1 MTPRPGLRRK
11 ATKARCRQP
20 PEAGRARRI
29 RIWPTTTAVAVGLT
43 MAGCAAAPLE
53 QTGLSSYSD
62 LEKSDG
68 MLTHSLVHVSKPDVL
83 AAKTVKIVPTVF
95 SGSAAASKLT
105 EKQRKLVANAVDRT
119 LCARLSERFEVV
131 GPSAPADLVVRAAVT
146 HIVPTNAAAAGVS
159 KGASVAT
166 SILLPGVPV
175 PIPRIPIGLGSLSLE
190 AEAVGPTG
198 NQVAAMVWGRGAN
211 AFFGAARVAE
221 EGDAY
226 GLAAEFGADFGDL
239 VVTGAS
245 PFGKF
250 PSLPPMERVG
260 ALLGG
265 APKYPACAAFGKS
278 PGIVGMVGEG
288 LGAPPDW
295 TDKGADAGAP
305 AAAAA
310 QPAQPSASL
319 TRLEPQG

>member
-1 MTPRPGLRRK
+1 MTRRTDLRRK
-11 ATKARCRQP
+11 ATKARCLQP
-20 PEAGRARRI
+20 PDASRARRP
-29 RIWPTTTAVAVGLT
+29 RVRPATTAMALGLT
-43 MAGCAAAPLE
+43 LAGCAAAPLE
-53 QTGLSSYSD
+53 QAGSLSSYSD

-68 MLTHSLVHVSKPDVL
+68 MLTHSLVRVSKTDVL
-83 AAKTVKIVPTVF
+83 AAKTVKIVPTEF
-95 SGSAAASKLT
+95 SGSAVASQLT
-105 EKQRKLVANAVDRT
+105 EKQRKLVTNAVDRT
-119 LCARLSERFEVV
+119 LCARLSERLEVV
-131 GPSAPADLVVRAAVT
+131 GPSAPADLIVHAAVT
-146 HIVPTNAAAAGVS
+146 HIVPTNAAAGVS

-190 AEAVGPTG
+190 AEAVGPMG
-198 NQVAAMVWGRGAN
+198 SQAAAMVWGRGAN
-211 AFFGAARVAE
+211 AFFGSARIAE

-239 VVTGAS
+239 VVTGAT

-265 APKYPACAAFGKS
+265 APKYPACAAFGRS
-278 PGIVGMVGEG
+278 PGVVGMVGDG
-288 LGAPPDW
+288 LGVPPDW

-305 AAAAA
+305 ASAA
-310 QPAQPSASL
+310 QPAPPSASL